1 MALKDIQIPKADV
14 PVGAGGSFAVRG
26 LSTADIEYCVRN
38 FGQDLNQL
46 WKRFIN
52 GADKDTE
59 LSETGLRSI
68 FGQIVKE
75 CPALVEGI
83 LCLAADADEEDRKVL
98 VRLPVTVQ
106 VAALMQVAT
115 LTISVEGDPKKAI
128 GTVISALGGMNGM
141 LAGAAQALATK
152 DSTAAE

>member
-26 LSTADIEYCVRN
+26 LSTADIEYCVRT
-38 FGQDLNQL
+38 FGQDLNRL
-46 WKRFIN
+46 WKRFVN
-52 GADKDTE
+52 GADKNVE
-59 LSETGLRSI
+59 LTTVGLQSI

-75 CPALVEGI
+75 CPALVAGV
-83 LCLAADADEEDRKVL
+83 LGLAADADEEDMKVL
-98 VRLPVTVQ
+98 VRLPITVQ

-141 LAGAAQALATK
+141 LAGATQMLATS
-152 DSTAAE
+152 STAAE